1 MTRVTTITARD
12 NPLVARMR
20 RLVVQPDAYR
30 RQGRV
35 WLEGEHLCEAWL
47 AHGGTDAQALIGESA
62 WARPAWHRLASRA
75 VAVAVLPD
83 ALMRDLS
90 ALDSPSPLAFSVP
103 WPGPGTLRP
112 EAPTVVLDR
121 LQDAGNVGTLLRTA
135 AAFGCTQVVALK
147 GTAALWSPKVLRA
160 AMGAHFSLTL
170 VESAEADELGTL
182 EIPLV
187 ATSSHAATPLHRAT
201 LPWPCAWVFG
211 HEGQGIDEAL
221 LGRCTLVVRIE
232 QPGGE
237 ESLNVASAGAI
248 CLWESARRR
257 LPDRGSS

>member
-1 MTRVTTITARD
+1 MPRITAISARD

-20 RLVVQPDAYR
+20 RLAAHPDAYR
-30 RQGRV
+30 RQGRI

-47 AHGGTDAQALIGESA
+47 ARGGADAQALIAESA
-62 WARPAWHRLASRA
+62 WTRPAWHRLARRA
-75 VAVAVLPD
+75 DAVAVLPD

-90 ALDSPSPLAFSVP
+90 ALDSPSLLAFSVP
-103 WPGPGTLRP
+103 WPGVGTLCAG
-112 EAPTVVLDR
+112 APTVVLDR
-121 LQDAGNVGTLLRTA
+121 LQDTGNVGTLLRSA

-170 VESAEADELGTL
+170 VESLDPEVLDAIEV
-182 EIPLV
+182 PLI
-187 ATSSHAATPLHRAT
+187 ATSSHAATPLHEAT

-211 HEGQGIDEAL
+211 HEGQGIAQAL
-221 LGRCTLVVRIE
+221 LRRCALTVRIQ

-257 LPDRGSS
+257 LLDRA